1 MHAFEL
7 GWSGLAPERFPVPP
21 RPCRGA
27 ILKAVGH
34 SGERVR
40 GLRYGRD
47 IDVIEEP
54 VAYAGQMHRPAD
66 FSLAMP
72 WG

>member
-1 MHAFEL
+1 MPLSWGGVA
-7 GWSGLAPERFPVPP
+7 WRRNRFLVPP

-34 SGERVR
+34 SGQRVR